1 MLRFRNRRDS
11 SQFTMSFK
19 LDEMFKT
26 QWLTMMLLTL
36 QAIKLLKIKRKTSL
50 TMLVNTI
57 CRSLVKNISY
67 RLNTILRKK
76 KLRATLTKAIMK
88 ILVQTHGYPRRRYLQ
103 NLAQRMLKNMQPIFL
118 STLIVP
124 MERLIR
130 CVFQPLISSSLI
142 TS

>member
-1 MLRFRNRRDS
+1 MSFRIRRDS
-11 SQFTMSFK
+11 RPFTMSFK

-36 QAIKLLKIKRKTSL
+36 QAIKLLKIKLKTSL

-76 KLRATLTKAIMK
+76 KLMATPMKAIMK
-88 ILVQTHGYPRRRYLQ
+88 KLVQIHGFPRRRYLQ
-103 NLAQRMLKNMQPIFL
+103 NLVQRMLKNMQPIL
-118 STLIVP
+118 LNTQITLT
-124 MERLIR
+124 ESLIR
-130 CVFQPLISSSLI
+130 CVFLPLISSWLI